1 MFYVPTGQLNKDTKA
16 ISRCKPIHKC
26 FFAKTLISPKKKKKA
41 IVTIIQKM
49 ATVTVV
55 QIEYECHFAFI
66 FNDSGAKTHLALYC
80 YYGILAGRTMGTMVN
95 FSVFYYGEYMCRIRT
110 KNT

>member
-1 MFYVPTGQLNKDTKA
+1 M
-16 ISRCKPIHKC
+16 S
-26 FFAKTLISPKKKKKA
+26 
-41 IVTIIQKM
+41 IVTIIKKM
-49 ATVTVV
+49 APVTVV

-66 FNDSGAKTHLALYC
+66 FNDSGAKTHLALCC